1 MTENAVYAYSE
12 ENRDPVE
19 RTSIPL
25 FHYFVNNVNLGGEKN
40 VPVKIQTCDILTGKN
55 PGTHYYTHVLDNN
68 KVKTSGP
75 VSGAESSR
83 VDSNANADLHN
94 EETKAPSDNSIPE
107 SSENSNTN
115 FAEEDTNSQPYSTAY
130 KIPTSWYNSYY
141 KTKAA
146 DRITTPQ
153 STKSTPE
160 SGDILLPSTA
170 TQNIAEN
177 EKEIKSQFSY
187 EDTDSYSTDDSAYWE
202 SMPED
207 QELLRNA
214 AARDDANPDVTAW
227 GRKQERI
234 ETLDR
239 KANNLREAMQENETK
254 ARREPGTSL

>member
-40 VPVKIQTCDILTGKN
+40 VPVKIQTRDILTGKN

-83 VDSNANADLHN
+83 IDSNANADLQN
-94 EETKAPSDNSIPE
+94 EETKAPSNNSIPE

-115 FAEEDTNSQPYSTAY
+115 FAEEDTESQP
-130 KIPTSWYNSYY
+130 
-141 KTKAA
+141 
-146 DRITTPQ
+146 
-153 STKSTPE
+153 
-160 SGDILLPSTA
+160 
-170 TQNIAEN
+170 
-177 EKEIKSQFSY
+177 
-187 EDTDSYSTDDSAYWE
+187 YSTDDSAYWE

-227 GRKQERI
+227 GKKQERI